1 MPSCSQ
7 GLTKRRVVLD
17 AQAAEGSSNNKY
29 LEFANPTDSD
39 ISLDEYGFPNTSNA
53 PDVPGEY
60 EYWCV
65 APSPAARTHR
75 GTPIHRPLS

>member
-1 MPSCSQ
+1 MQ
-7 GLTKRRVVLD
+7 
-17 AQAAEGSSNNKY
+17 
-29 LEFANPTDSD
+29 EFANPTDSD